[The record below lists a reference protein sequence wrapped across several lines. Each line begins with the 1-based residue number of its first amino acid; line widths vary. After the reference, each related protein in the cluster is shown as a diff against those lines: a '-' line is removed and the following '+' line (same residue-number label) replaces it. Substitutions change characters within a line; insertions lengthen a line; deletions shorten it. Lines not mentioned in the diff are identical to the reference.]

1 MLTQSPDLYADI
13 IREQEEA
20 ARLVQNRNAVHERL
34 QLLENA
40 EQDIE
45 RVEKKFGVLPD
56 IWNLVRL
63 VH

>member
-20 ARLVQNRNAVHERL
+20 ARLVQNRNAVHESL